1 MGSSLAGYIYRYVN
15 SPGHFLVAYMILKI
29 LNSILCCTL
38 RCTVPT
44 ADMYHALTCGWSER
58 LTDGETKNI
67 DTQMQGVGDLKK
79 KILSNTDNDAV
90 TAAADL
96 DNLK

>member
-1 MGSSLAGYIYRYVN
+1 MLYTQMYSTYSR
-15 SPGHFLVAYMILKI
+15 H
-29 LNSILCCTL
+29 
-38 RCTVPT
+38 VP
-44 ADMYHALTCGWSER
+44 LTCGWSER

-96 DNLK
+96 DNFK